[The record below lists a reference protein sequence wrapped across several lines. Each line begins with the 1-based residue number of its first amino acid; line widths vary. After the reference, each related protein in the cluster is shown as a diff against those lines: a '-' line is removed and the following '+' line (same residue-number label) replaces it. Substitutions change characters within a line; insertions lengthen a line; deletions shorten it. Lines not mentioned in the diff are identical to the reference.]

1 MSGKCNRKR
10 PYRIY
15 IYVSKEELDEI
26 GLRRKMYSRLYSHQH
41 LVECEFTFEFV
52 FCKNIENEEKNEE
65 KWNQKRS
72 RINGLRV

>member
-26 GLRRKMYSRLYSHQH
+26 TSKAKMASVCRG
-41 LVECEFTFEFV
+41 
-52 FCKNIENEEKNEE
+52 I
-65 KWNQKRS
+65 WQKSLQEREDNS
-72 RINGLRV
+72 ASVC

>member
-26 GLRRKMYSRLYSHQH
+26 GLRRKCIVGNNSICIKCYSVNAHFAIPFRGRK
-41 LVECEFTFEFV
+41 T
-52 FCKNIENEEKNEE
+52 
-65 KWNQKRS
+65 
-72 RINGLRV
+72 GLCQE